1 MIHRYTLFGN
11 PIEQSLSPKIHTL
24 FAEQVQRRLTYTAS
38 QATVENFANEVDA
51 FQSAGAQGCNITLP
65 LKEEALKL
73 CDKLNEAAHVAGSVN
88 TIKFMRDGT
97 RHGFN
102 RDGSGLLY
110 DLKKNLRLELTGKS
124 VLLIGAGGAAR
135 GVIDPLLQAG
145 VASITIAN
153 RTLEKAE
160 TLVNAFAPRVEISA
174 GDVRALSLESLES
187 LASDKTTA
195 GYDLIINSTSA
206 GFNQEKL
213 ELPQSILT
221 PESFLYDLS
230 YSKDATVNTPF
241 LEWAISNGC
250 ENFSDGLGMLLE
262 QAADAFFLWED
273 VRPKT
278 RMIKIKLR

>member
-38 QATVENFANEVDA
+38 LATIENFASELDA
-51 FQSAGAQGCNITLP
+51 FQASGADGCNVTLP
-65 LKEEALKL
+65 LKEDALKL
-73 CDKLNEAAHVAGSVN
+73 CDKLNEAARVAGSVN
-88 TIKFMRDGT
+88 TIKFMPDGS

-102 RDGSGLLY
+102 TDGSGLLY
-110 DLKKNLRLELTGKS
+110 DLKKNMQLKLAGKS
-124 VLLIGAGGAAR
+124 ILLIGAGGAAR

-145 VASITIAN
+145 VSSITIAN
-153 RTLEKAE
+153 RTLAKAE
-160 TLVNAFAPRVEISA
+160 KLVEVFAPRAEIA
-174 GDVRALSLESLES
+174 TGEMTALSLSS
-187 LASDKTTA
+187 LAEHKSTT

-206 GFNQEKL
+206 GFNQEEL
-213 ELPQSILT
+213 QLPQNILT
-221 PESFLYDLS
+221 SGTFLYDLS
-230 YSKDATVNTPF
+230 YSKDASVNTPF
-241 LEWAISNGC
+241 LEWGISNGC
-250 ENFSDGLGMLLE
+250 KDYTDGLGMLLE